1 MVFHLAYLYS
11 LNSKEGGLRPP
22 SISPCGAGVLAPDCR
37 GPSAPSSQSLR
48 TSYKV
53 GHYCVYPVTLC
64 KSRRTLN
71 GDIGLSVNCFVTRKS
86 NQSRCIERRI
96 DGLLSKMVFVVKL
109 HLQLSQLLLYIC
121 SSYICSCNISGWS
134 HLQFNLYAVSTNAID
149 HICSWGTTF
158 AGPHLQ
164 FKYQNFRGYI
174 TLSEIRQW
182 VTDCNTLSIHRHVQ
196 PFFSFWN

>member
-1 MVFHLAYLYS
+1 MVSAMGQIDRHLTVWHIKREGGEKSLVVKHCVSRVCIYSFHIH
-11 LNSKEGGLRPP
+11 SKEGGLRPP

-121 SSYICSCNISGWS
+121 SSYICSCNISG
-134 HLQFNLYAVSTNAID
+134 
-149 HICSWGTTF
+149 
-158 AGPHLQ
+158 
-164 FKYQNFRGYI
+164 
-174 TLSEIRQW
+174 
-182 VTDCNTLSIHRHVQ
+182 
-196 PFFSFWN
+196 

>member
-1 MVFHLAYLYS
+1 MESRNTSRFLFTQQ
-11 LNSKEGGLRPP
+11 GGLRPP
-22 SISPCGAGVLAPDCR
+22 CSSPLRGARVLAPDCR

-121 SSYICSCNISGWS
+121 SSYICSCNISG
-134 HLQFNLYAVSTNAID
+134 
-149 HICSWGTTF
+149 
-158 AGPHLQ
+158 
-164 FKYQNFRGYI
+164 
-174 TLSEIRQW
+174 
-182 VTDCNTLSIHRHVQ
+182 
-196 PFFSFWN
+196 

>member
-1 MVFHLAYLYS
+1 MLWPEVS
-11 LNSKEGGLRPP
+11 LVS
-22 SISPCGAGVLAPDCR
+22 
-37 GPSAPSSQSLR
+37 
-48 TSYKV
+48 
-53 GHYCVYPVTLC
+53 VTLAATGPAFNFKVY
-64 KSRRTLN
+64 KS
-71 GDIGLSVNCFVTRKS
+71 DIS
-86 NQSRCIERRI
+86 ER
-96 DGLLSKMVFVVKL
+96 VKL